1 MLSPDQL
8 ESAGN
13 RVAAIYND
21 IEAKM
26 LDHLVASMV
35 NDEQFGQRSMTDLAL
50 VSQTHTNELRTILD
64 NERANIS
71 DAVYE
76 TVEEYLR
83 ASDNDDVK
91 RLGEGEPV
99 WPHQVE
105 ATVAGVALIL
115 ERDNLQMV
123 EGAKQAFLD
132 SSIKAITRVNTGT
145 MTTERALHSAVR
157 ELEGEGIPI
166 ITYQNSKTGMVT
178 VRNKV
183 DVAVRRHIRTQ
194 IAQDGMRMSMDRLE
208 KLNVQLVEVSSHE
221 DSRPSHREW
230 QGRCYSLL
238 GDIEIEGTKYPDFY
252 SATHYGSVDGLG
264 GANCRHSFGPYRHGA
279 PRAYEPNPKHPSGL
293 PGEEVYE
300 LEQKQRY
307 LEREIRKAKRELR
320 GAQQIYDK
328 DQKNLANKSA
338 LIKAQDKLKRRQEGM
353 RNLINEANAKCKP
366 GTKVLYRKPNREWAG
381 DMPKSEKVSASGRS
395 LKAFMDQKSVKDS
408 LKKNGI
414 TQKELRAGITSEMA
428 KRGGTSKDFSSLSAK
443 DQQGIFRRI
452 VNAFYTPAKV
462 KRAKHAATPQRYE
475 ADLSAKGLKADH
487 AREIAEIVAACKDAN
502 ARKVFDKALPNLMF
516 DEINDSR
523 GRAFYNSTTH
533 GITLNIQNSADGF
546 EHRPD
551 KAAYQTFFHE
561 TGHYIDHLLGNF
573 DTGTVVKGRKRF
585 ICMDGAAHK
594 AGLASTAKKEA
605 KDTLNNIKN
614 REGCDIAE
622 AKRILTR
629 ELRSID
635 PSKLG
640 GVADIFE
647 GATTSSKTGAAGW
660 GHGRKYWS
668 ESGDYGLATE
678 TFAHF
683 YETTMANPEALQTLK
698 KYFPASYNVFTS
710 IIGAV

>member
-1 MLSPDQL
+1 MLSPNQL

-35 NDEQFGQRSMTDLAL
+35 NDEQFGQRSMTELAL
-50 VSQTHTNELRTILD
+50 VSQTHTDELRTILD

-99 WPHQVE
+99 WPQQVQ

-300 LEQKQRY
+300 LEQQQRY

-328 DQKNLANKSA
+328 DPKNVASKSA

-414 TQKELRAGITSEMA
+414 TQKEFRAGITSEMA
-428 KRGGTSKDFSSLSAK
+428 KLGGTSKDFGSLSAK
-443 DQQGIFRRI
+443 DQRRI
-452 VNAFYTPAKV
+452 FDKIKNSIDTKLPSTKKALAG
-462 KRAKHAATPQRYE
+462 KHVDKLAGVPRGNPM
-475 ADLSAKGLKADH
+475 S
-487 AREIAEIVAACKDAN
+487 
-502 ARKVFDKALPNLMF
+502 FDKANGGRVNPKFKTDTSFTSNCQTCVVAFESRLRGYNVTAKPRDFSEHAPTQILAL
-516 DEINDSR
+516 DSR
-523 GRAFYNSTTH
+523 KAWIDPNTGRHPEFIIESSAKTPTKMKAFLNDTVQQGERYTIEFNWKDGGTMGHIISLDRNEQ
-533 GITLNIQNSADGF
+533 GILRLYDPQSGEIFLDVDEVIKKYTPEEI
-546 EHRPD
+546 EMR
-551 KAAYQTFFHE
+551 K
-561 TGHYIDHLLGNF
+561 
-573 DTGTVVKGRKRF
+573 KRF
-585 ICMDGAAHK
+585 GARSKRGKQTQETQNAMDDYLGQIRYT
-594 AGLASTAKKEA
+594 STISGMKFYDGPKLVRIDNMEF
-605 KDTLNNIKN
+605 N
-614 REGCDIAE
+614 RDIVG
-622 AKRILTR
+622 KVL
-629 ELRSID
+629 
-635 PSKLG
+635 
-640 GVADIFE
+640 E
-647 GATTSSKTGAAGW
+647 GA
-660 GHGRKYWS
+660 
-668 ESGDYGLATE
+668 
-678 TFAHF
+678 
-683 YETTMANPEALQTLK
+683 
-698 KYFPASYNVFTS
+698 
-710 IIGAV
+710 

>member
-35 NDEQFGQRSMTDLAL
+35 NDEQFGQRSMTELAL
-50 VSQTHTNELRTILD
+50 VSQTHTNELHTILD

-99 WPHQVE
+99 WPQQVQ

-115 ERDNLQMV
+115 ERDNLQMI

-132 SSIKAITRVNTGT
+132 SSIKAITRVNTGA
-145 MTTERALHSAVR
+145 MTTEHALHSAVR

-208 KLNVQLVEVSSHE
+208 KMNVQLVEVSSHE

-320 GAQQIYDK
+320 GVQQIYDK
-328 DQKNLANKSA
+328 DPKNLASKSE

-353 RNLINEANAKCKP
+353 RNLINEANARCKP

-381 DMPKSEKVSASGRS
+381 DMPKSEKVSASGRKLDDFLRS
-395 LKAFMDQKSVKDS
+395 KTNQLK
-408 LKKNGI
+408 N
-414 TQKELRAGITSEMA
+414 AGITKTTMRYAIS
-428 KRGGTSKDFSSLSAK
+428 KRIEQKGGTSADFKSL
-443 DQQGIFRRI
+443 
-452 VNAFYTPAKV
+452 PAKEQQ
-462 KRAKHAATPQRYE
+462 AAFNE
-475 ADLSAKGLKADH
+475 EL
-487 AREIAEIVAACKDAN
+487 
-502 ARKVFDKALPNLMF
+502 KALPKNLPKRVSSKRQIPVGGIF
-516 DEINDSR
+516 GKTKATLEITNMESR
-523 GRAFYNSTTH
+523 LVPELTLQEKLIFAGAGTST
-533 GITLNIQNSADGF
+533 L
-546 EHRPD
+546 
-551 KAAYQTFFHE
+551 Y
-561 TGHYIDHLLGNF
+561 
-573 DTGTVVKGRKRF
+573 RKRDILSETYGGDSEKWTHNAEEAWAF
-585 ICMDGAAHK
+585 DPIDGRIR
-594 AGLASTAKKEA
+594 LAEFHWAEEPSVG
-605 KDTLNNIKN
+605 I
-614 REGCDIAE
+614 REFRF
-622 AKRILTR
+622 KRWR
-629 ELRSID
+629 D
-635 PSKLG
+635 
-640 GVADIFE
+640 
-647 GATTSSKTGAAGW
+647 
-660 GHGRKYWS
+660 
-668 ESGDYGLATE
+668 
-678 TFAHF
+678 
-683 YETTMANPEALQTLK
+683 
-698 KYFPASYNVFTS
+698 
-710 IIGAV
+710 

>member
-35 NDEQFGQRSMTDLAL
+35 NDEQFGQRSMTELAL
-50 VSQTHTNELRTILD
+50 VSQTHTDELRTILD

-99 WPHQVE
+99 WPQQVE
-105 ATVAGVALIL
+105 STVAGVALIL

-194 IAQDGMRMSMDRLE
+194 IAQDGMRMSMDRLT
-208 KLNVQLVEVSSHE
+208 KMDVQLVEVSSHE

-230 QGRCYSLL
+230 QGRCYSLN
-238 GDIEIEGTKYPDFY
+238 GDIEIDGTKYSDFY

-264 GANCRHSFGPYRHGA
+264 GANCRHSFGPYRHGS

-328 DQKNLANKSA
+328 DPKNLASKSA

-414 TQKELRAGITSEMA
+414 TQKEFRAGITSEMA
-428 KRGGTSKDFSSLSAK
+428 KLGGTSKDFAALSSK
-443 DQQGIFRRI
+443 EQQNIKSKIIQSGAI
-452 VNAFYTPAKV
+452 NTKTEQGY
-462 KRAKHAATPQRYE
+462 KRAAKHAARYYEEIRKRNENTTVNTIAKVTNMKVDEARRGFRHLFVEEHELETGKSRFFPDYEIAQSTQRILNKE
-475 ADLSAKGLKADH
+475 PLSHDKILFKHENLESLYMAQGLN
-487 AREIAEIVAACKDAN
+487 AREAHELANKEFNYEQAVKDYE
-502 ARKVFDKALPNLMF
+502 DK
-516 DEINDSR
+516 
-523 GRAFYNSTTH
+523 
-533 GITLNIQNSADGF
+533 
-546 EHRPD
+546 
-551 KAAYQTFFHE
+551 K
-561 TGHYIDHLLGNF
+561 
-573 DTGTVVKGRKRF
+573 
-585 ICMDGAAHK
+585 
-594 AGLASTAKKEA
+594 
-605 KDTLNNIKN
+605 
-614 REGCDIAE
+614 
-622 AKRILTR
+622 
-629 ELRSID
+629 
-635 PSKLG
+635 
-640 GVADIFE
+640 
-647 GATTSSKTGAAGW
+647 
-660 GHGRKYWS
+660 
-668 ESGDYGLATE
+668 
-678 TFAHF
+678 
-683 YETTMANPEALQTLK
+683 
-698 KYFPASYNVFTS
+698 
-710 IIGAV
+710 

>member
-35 NDEQFGQRSMTDLAL
+35 NDEQFGQRSMTELAL
-50 VSQTHTNELRTILD
+50 ISQTHTSELRTILD
-64 NERANIS
+64 NERVNIS

-99 WPHQVE
+99 WPQQVE

-194 IAQDGMRMSMDRLE
+194 IAQDGMRMSMDRLN
-208 KLNVQLVEVSSHE
+208 KLDVQLVEVSSHE

-238 GDIEIEGTKYPDFY
+238 GDIEIDGTKYRDFY

-279 PRAYEPNPKHPSGL
+279 PRAYESNPKHPSGL

-320 GAQQIYDK
+320 GVQQIYDK
-328 DQKNLANKSA
+328 DPKNLANKSA

-353 RNLINEANAKCKP
+353 RNLINEANSKCKP
-366 GTKVLYRKPNREWAG
+366 GTQVLYRKANREWAG

-395 LKAFMDQKSVKDS
+395 LKEFMNQKSVKDS

-414 TQKELRAGITSEMA
+414 TQKEFRAGITSEMA
-428 KRGGTSKDFSSLSAK
+428 KLGGTSKDFASLSAK
-443 DQQGIFRRI
+443 DQVGLFEKIKNSI
-452 VNAFYTPAKV
+452 NV
-462 KRAKHAATPQRYE
+462 KLSSTKKARAGMHVDKL
-475 ADLSAKGLKADH
+475 ADVPRGNPML
-487 AREIAEIVAACKDAN
+487 
-502 ARKVFDKALPNLMF
+502 FDKANGGRVNPNYSKGKDYKMNCQTCVVAFEARLRGYDVIAKSREYSKHAPTQILAMDTRKAWIDPATGKHPEFIQDTSATTPQKVKDFLDRSVKPGERYTFEFTWKGNKTEGHIISLDRNDNGVLRLYDPQSGEMF
-516 DEINDSR
+516 LDVDEVIKKYTPEEIER
-523 GRAFYNSTTH
+523 
-533 GITLNIQNSADGF
+533 
-546 EHRPD
+546 
-551 KAAYQTFFHE
+551 
-561 TGHYIDHLLGNF
+561 
-573 DTGTVVKGRKRF
+573 RKRIF
-585 ICMDGAAHK
+585 GARSKRGKKTQEVKNAMIDYLEEIKYTSKIGGIKFYDGPRIVRVDN
-594 AGLASTAKKEA
+594 LEF
-605 KDTLNNIKN
+605 N
-614 REGCDIAE
+614 RDIVD
-622 AKRILTR
+622 KVL
-629 ELRSID
+629 
-635 PSKLG
+635 
-640 GVADIFE
+640 E
-647 GATTSSKTGAAGW
+647 GA
-660 GHGRKYWS
+660 
-668 ESGDYGLATE
+668 
-678 TFAHF
+678 
-683 YETTMANPEALQTLK
+683 
-698 KYFPASYNVFTS
+698 
-710 IIGAV
+710 

>member
-35 NDEQFGQRSMTDLAL
+35 NDEQFGQRSMTELAL
-50 VSQTHTNELRTILD
+50 VSQTHTNELHTILD

-83 ASDNDDVK
+83 TSDNDDVK

-99 WPHQVE
+99 WPQQVE

-194 IAQDGMRMSMDRLE
+194 IAQDGMRMSMDRLN
-208 KLNVQLVEVSSHE
+208 KLDVQLVEVSSHE

-238 GDIEIEGTKYPDFY
+238 GDIEIDGTKYRDFY
-252 SATHYGSVDGLG
+252 SATHYGSVNGLG

-279 PRAYEPNPKHPSGL
+279 PRAYESNPKHPSGL

-320 GAQQIYDK
+320 GVQQIYDK
-328 DQKNLANKSA
+328 DPKNLANKSA
-338 LIKAQDKLKRRQEGM
+338 LIKAQDKLKRKQEGM
-353 RNLINEANAKCKP
+353 RSLINEANAKCKP

-395 LKAFMDQKSVKDS
+395 LNAFMNQKSVKDS

-414 TQKELRAGITSEMA
+414 TQKEFRAGITSEMA
-428 KRGGTSKDFSSLSAK
+428 KRGGTSKDFAALSLK
-443 DQQGIFRRI
+443 EQQNIKS
-452 VNAFYTPAKV
+452 KV
-462 KRAKHAATPQRYE
+462 IQSGAINTKTEQGYKRAAKHAARYYEEIRKRNENTTVNTIAKVTDMKVDEARRGFRHLFVEEHDLETGKSRFFPDYEIAQSTQRILNKE
-475 ADLSAKGLKADH
+475 PLSHDKILFKHENLESLYMAQGLN
-487 AREIAEIVAACKDAN
+487 AREAHELANKEFNYEQAVKDYE
-502 ARKVFDKALPNLMF
+502 DK
-516 DEINDSR
+516 
-523 GRAFYNSTTH
+523 
-533 GITLNIQNSADGF
+533 
-546 EHRPD
+546 
-551 KAAYQTFFHE
+551 K
-561 TGHYIDHLLGNF
+561 
-573 DTGTVVKGRKRF
+573 
-585 ICMDGAAHK
+585 
-594 AGLASTAKKEA
+594 
-605 KDTLNNIKN
+605 
-614 REGCDIAE
+614 
-622 AKRILTR
+622 
-629 ELRSID
+629 
-635 PSKLG
+635 
-640 GVADIFE
+640 
-647 GATTSSKTGAAGW
+647 
-660 GHGRKYWS
+660 
-668 ESGDYGLATE
+668 
-678 TFAHF
+678 
-683 YETTMANPEALQTLK
+683 
-698 KYFPASYNVFTS
+698 
-710 IIGAV
+710 